1 MTRNAHDN
9 APLPPSGSGG
19 EPAADA
25 VVVLGCALRGGLPSP
40 ALVRRVERGIAL
52 LRCGAAPL
60 LVLSGG
66 GAPLSEAAAMRDL
79 ALAQGVGAEALLLEP
94 RSRNTFENAR
104 ETARLLQG
112 SGLGRV
118 VLVSD
123 RYHLPRARL
132 LFRAAGLAVA
142 GCDGPPPRGLIR
154 EWPLYLRE
162 AAAFMRLLPR
172 LLAARQEARAK
183 SCFSRAEKR

>member
-1 MTRNAHDN
+1 MPMTTP
-9 APLPPSGSGG
+9 PLPPSGSVGG
-19 EPAADA
+19 ERAADA
-25 VVVLGCALRGGLPSP
+25 VVVLGCALRDGRPSP
-40 ALVRRVERGIAL
+40 ALARRVERGVAL
-52 LRCGAAPL
+52 LRRGAAPL

-66 GAPLSEAAAMRDL
+66 GAPLSEAAAMREL
-79 ALAQGVGAEALLLEP
+79 ALREGVGEAALLLEP

-104 ETARLLQG
+104 ETARLLQDR
-112 SGLGRV
+112 GLGRV

-142 GCDGPPPRGLIR
+142 GCDGPPPRGLLR

-162 AAAFMRLLPR
+162 AAA
-172 LLAARQEARAK
+172 
-183 SCFSRAEKR
+183 